1 LTSKFLEVQEDI
13 PGTRRSDI
21 NQNFRTLKIKHFIL
35 DSLERKLRFPVPLHG
50 ILLGQSISSP
60 PSCREENDRC
70 MA

>member
-1 LTSKFLEVQEDI
+1 LEVQDDI
-13 PGTRRSDI
+13 PDTRKSDI
-21 NQNFRTLKIKHFIL
+21 RKNLIILKIKHIIL
-35 DSLERKLRFPVPLHG
+35 DSLKRKLRFPVPLHG